1 MLSRVLVG
9 RDAAQAPAFD
19 FPDVSGHPAAA
30 ARPAGADAA
39 GPDLP
44 SAEAATKQLEQEV
57 AAARRQGLE
66 AGRAEGEQ
74 RARAEFEPVAAKM
87 NSAIAE
93 LAGMRSEMRRRAERD
108 VVQLALLIAKRVLH
122 RELNVDESAIA
133 ALARVAFDRLS
144 RAESYKVTVHPRF
157 AKAIAAAVPA
167 AIASQVRIEPDPARE
182 PGTLIIDSPD
192 GMIDASIDTQLE
204 EIGRGL
210 TDRLARA

>member
-1 MLSRVLVG
+1 MLSRVLAG
-9 RDAAQAPAFD
+9 RDAAQAAAFE
-19 FPDVSGHPAAA
+19 FPDVGGHGAPAQRTLAAEAAGQDLLAAHATIKRLEQELAA
-30 ARPAGADAA
+30 AR
-39 GPDLP
+39 
-44 SAEAATKQLEQEV
+44 
-57 AAARRQGLE
+57 QGLD

-74 RARAEFEPVAAKM
+74 RARAEFEPVIARM

-108 VVQLALLIAKRVLH
+108 MVQLALLIAKRVLH

-157 AKAIAAAVPA
+157 ANAIAAAVPA
-167 AIASQVRIEPDPARE
+167 AIASRVRIEPDAARE
-182 PGTLIIDSPD
+182 PGTLIIESPD
-192 GMIDASIDTQLE
+192 GTIDASIDTQLE

-210 TDRLARA
+210 TDRLVRA

>member
-1 MLSRVLVG
+1 MLSRVLAG
-9 RDAAQAPAFD
+9 RDAAQAAAFE
-19 FPDVSGHPAAA
+19 FPDVGGHGAPAQRTLA
-30 ARPAGADAA
+30 
-39 GPDLP
+39 
-44 SAEAATKQLEQEV
+44 AEAAGQDLLPEHATIKRLEQEV
-57 AAARRQGLE
+57 EAARRQGLD

-74 RARAEFEPVAAKM
+74 RARAEFEPVIARM

-108 VVQLALLIAKRVLH
+108 MVQLALLIAKRVLH

-157 AKAIAAAVPA
+157 ANAIAAAVPT
-167 AIASQVRIEPDPARE
+167 AIASQVRIEPDAARE
-182 PGTLIIDSPD
+182 PGTLIIESPD
-192 GMIDASIDTQLE
+192 GTIDASIDTQLE

-210 TDRLARA
+210 TDRLVRA

>member
-1 MLSRVLVG
+1 MLSRVLAG
-9 RDAAQAPAFD
+9 RDAAQAAAFE
-19 FPDVSGHPAAA
+19 FPDVGGHGAPAQRTLAAEAAGQDLLAAHATIKRLEQELAA
-30 ARPAGADAA
+30 AR
-39 GPDLP
+39 
-44 SAEAATKQLEQEV
+44 
-57 AAARRQGLE
+57 QGLD

-74 RARAEFEPVAAKM
+74 RARAEFEPVIARM

-108 VVQLALLIAKRVLH
+108 MVQLALLIAKRVLH

-157 AKAIAAAVPA
+157 ANAIAAAVPT
-167 AIASQVRIEPDPARE
+167 AIASRVRIEPDAARE
-182 PGTLIIDSPD
+182 PGTLIIESPD
-192 GMIDASIDTQLE
+192 GTIDASIDTQLE

-210 TDRLARA
+210 TDRLVRA

>member
-1 MLSRVLVG
+1 MLSRVLAG
-9 RDAAQAPAFD
+9 RDAAQAAAFE
-19 FPDVSGHPAAA
+19 FPDVGGHGAPAQRTLAAEAAGQDLLAAHATIKRLEQELAA
-30 ARPAGADAA
+30 AR
-39 GPDLP
+39 
-44 SAEAATKQLEQEV
+44 
-57 AAARRQGLE
+57 QGLD

-74 RARAEFEPVAAKM
+74 RARAEFEPVIARM

-108 VVQLALLIAKRVLH
+108 MVQLALLIAKRVLH

-157 AKAIAAAVPA
+157 VNAIAAAVPA
-167 AIASQVRIEPDPARE
+167 AIASQVRIEPDAARE
-182 PGTLIIDSPD
+182 PGTLIIESPD
-192 GMIDASIDTQLE
+192 GTIDASIDTQLE

-210 TDRLARA
+210 TDRLVRA